1 MPHRTILGLVTKQIR
16 SGRRRNDGG
25 FGAPGADYLQP
36 VPNARAFTAVVL
48 WTKVHIKRLM

>member
-1 MPHRTILGLVTKQIR
+1 MPHSTLLGLVAEQIR
-16 SGRRRNDGG
+16 YGQRRNYKE
-25 FGAPGADYLQP
+25 FGAAAADYLQP